1 MSLSEERDEAT
12 ALMASL
18 ERNEFLEKELNRLHR
33 LQAGRENHRREA
45 DKLHSRI
52 KELELELDAWHTL
65 SSQQS
70 KPIVITPSSGK
81 GVNEATAL
89 LVASDWHIEE
99 SVEAELVNG
108 RNFYDLDESQARAT
122 RFFERGLR
130 LVDICRRDVAIPH
143 VVLGVLGDMISG
155 SIHPDLAESNL
166 LPPIDA
172 AIRCAGYLTGG
183 LEYWLKS
190 LRRSGT
196 KIHVVCHT
204 GNHGRITP
212 ERRIHTEAGNSL
224 ERMMYALVA
233 RHFANREGIDFT
245 IARAYHTYMP
255 VYGERVRWHHG
266 HAIRYQGGV
275 GGLFVPAFRS
285 CDRWNRTREPATLDI
300 FGHHHWRLDG
310 GTFLS
315 NGSLVGYSP
324 FSVQGGYPYQEP
336 EQIFTLI
343 DKKRG
348 RTTVWPIF
356 VKKGD

>member
-1 MSLSEERDEAT
+1 MSSELTDAEALVS
-12 ALMASL
+12 AL
-18 ERNEFLEKELNRLHR
+18 EREEYLDAEVTRLRRQVLH
-33 LQAGRENHRREA
+33 AGSKQREMQ
-45 DKLHSRI
+45 KLHAQI
-52 KELELELDAWHTL
+52 HALEQELETWEAL
-65 SSQQS
+65 SSQHS
-70 KPIVITPSSGK
+70 TPISITPTAGK
-81 GVNEATAL
+81 TINEATAI
-89 LVASDWHIEE
+89 LVASDWHVEE
-99 SVEAELVNG
+99 VVEAELVNG
-108 RNFYDLDESQARAT
+108 RNFYNLDESRARAE

-130 LVDICRRDVAIPH
+130 LINICRRDVAIPH

-155 SIHPDLAESNL
+155 SIHADLAESNL

-172 AIRCAGYLTGG
+172 AMRCADYLTGG
-183 LEYWLKS
+183 LEYWMKAF
-190 LRRSGT
+190 RKYGT
-196 KIHVVCHT
+196 TLHVLCHT

-224 ERMMYALVA
+224 ERMLYTLVA
-233 RHFANREGIDFT
+233 RHFKGVEGIDFS
-245 IARAYHTYMP
+245 ISRAYHTYMP
-255 VYGERVRWHHG
+255 VYGERLRWHHG

-275 GGLFVPAFRS
+275 GGLFVPAFRA
-285 CDRWNRTREPATLDI
+285 CDRWNRSKHPATLDI

-315 NGSLVGYSP
+315 NGSLIGYSP

-348 RTTVWPIF
+348 RTTVWPIL